1 MAVTEAGAAV
11 TVELVASTAPAV
23 KLTVAV
29 WVTVTASVVSVAV

>member
-1 MAVTEAGAAV
+1 MRATELGAAA

-29 WVTVTASVVSVAV
+29 WVTVTVSVVSVAV